1 MNDKELAKKIY
12 DLVGGSENIDSA
24 MHCATRLR
32 VMVRDKSKVKI
43 KEIENLPKVK
53 GSFFNA
59 GQYQI
64 ILGTGLVDKVYDE
77 FAPLLKGS
85 SSSGEPT
92 KKKFSFKQS
101 IRVFGDVFV
110 PIIPVL
116 VATGLFIG
124 LRGLLTQNAVLGLF
138 GLTTQDVPTQLL
150 KFTQILTGTAFSF
163 LPALVCWSTFKIFGG
178 TPVLGIVL
186 GLMLVNPI
194 LPNAYDVAQ
203 HKATALVFF
212 NFLKVT
218 GYQGSVLPADQ
229 QGEVYHRYVLGLY
242 DLMEK
247 LVSDYPD
254 ILFEDCSLVVA
265 DVLTLEWLITCL
277 RFGRAMILC
286 C

>member
-1 MNDKELAKKIY
+1 MDDKTLAKNIY
-12 DLVGGSENIDSA
+12 DLVGGADNIDSA

-32 VMVRDKSKVKI
+32 IMVKDKSKVKI

-64 ILGTGLVDKVYDE
+64 ILGTGLVDKVYDQ
-77 FAPLLKGS
+77 FMPLLNGKTS
-85 SSSGEPT
+85 SSDDT
-92 KKKFSFKQS
+92 KKKLTFKQS

-116 VATGLFIG
+116 VATGLFMG
-124 LRGLLTQNAVLGLF
+124 LRGLLTQDAVLQLF
-138 GLTTQDVPTQLL
+138 GMTTKDVPTQLL
-150 KFTQILTGTAFSF
+150 QFTQILTDTAFSF

-186 GLMLVNPI
+186 GLMLVNPV

-212 NFLKVT
+212 NFLRVT
-218 GYQGSVLPADQ
+218 G
-229 QGEVYHRYVLGLY
+229 
-242 DLMEK
+242 
-247 LVSDYPD
+247 
-254 ILFEDCSLVVA
+254 
-265 DVLTLEWLITCL
+265 
-277 RFGRAMILC
+277 
-286 C
+286 

>member
-24 MHCATRLR
+24 MHCATRLI

-64 ILGTGLVDKVYDE
+64 ILGTGLVDKV
-77 FAPLLKGS
+77 APLLKGS

-150 KFTQILTGTAFSF
+150 KFTQILTDTAFSF

-186 GLMLVNPI
+186 GLMLANPI

-218 GYQGSVLPADQ
+218 G
-229 QGEVYHRYVLGLY
+229 
-242 DLMEK
+242 
-247 LVSDYPD
+247 
-254 ILFEDCSLVVA
+254 
-265 DVLTLEWLITCL
+265 
-277 RFGRAMILC
+277 
-286 C
+286 